1 VGLLVAVMLVISLQ
15 LYVVVGSRVGSLLT
29 KVHPNGVNPGP
40 GDDGPLQGGSV
51 QGEAVGGSRSELTPV
66 AVTEPKNVVSGLD

>member
-1 VGLLVAVMLVISLQ
+1 VGLLVAVMLAISLQ

-40 GDDGPLQGGSV
+40 GDGPLQGGSV
-51 QGEAVGGSRSELTPV
+51 QGEAAGGSRSELIPV